1 MKVVINKDKQ
11 SYDAF
16 LEIIKSTAL
25 AEPTRFTLVLDQEV
39 WSLHFNA
46 TEVQSVSQSQLDNR
60 KVYLQVSGVELGLT
74 FQNVYRKHQF
84 M

>member
-16 LEIIKSTAL
+16 LEIIKPASL
-25 AEPTRFTLVLDQEV
+25 AEPTQFTLVLDQEV
-39 WSLHFNA
+39 WSLHFNG

-60 KVYLQVSGVELGLT
+60 KVYL
-74 FQNVYRKHQF
+74 
-84 M
+84 

>member
-1 MKVVINKDKQ
+1 MTQLCWTLSGTASTTQMKVVINKDKQ

-16 LEIIKSTAL
+16 LEIIKPTEL

-39 WSLHFNA
+39 WSLHFNG

-60 KVYLQVSGVELGLT
+60 KVYL
-74 FQNVYRKHQF
+74 
-84 M
+84 

>member
-16 LEIIKSTAL
+16 LEIIKPTAL

-39 WSLHFNA
+39 WSLHFNG

-60 KVYLQVSGVELGLT
+60 KVYL
-74 FQNVYRKHQF
+74 
-84 M
+84 